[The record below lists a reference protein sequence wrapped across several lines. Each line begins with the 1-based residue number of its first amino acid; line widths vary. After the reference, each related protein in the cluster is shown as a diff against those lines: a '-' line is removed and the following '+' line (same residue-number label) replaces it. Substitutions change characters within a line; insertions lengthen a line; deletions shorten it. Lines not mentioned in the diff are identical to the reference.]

1 MRNEYSVACFGY
13 AYEPISLVFVD
24 TVYSSTYIIQLPFAM
39 TSIGSCLLLYF
50 GRSSLSHQPEAQ
62 RTNRKKISAPARA
75 PHTVKKSREYC
86 IYSIHLRA
94 QSRLLRSY
102 GMVRIRRRHHHCFV
116 VSDRRTDRSILEHTN
131 S

>member
-50 GRSSLSHQPEAQ
+50 GRSSLISRHVVI
-62 RTNRKKISAPARA
+62 NRK
-75 PHTVKKSREYC
+75 
-86 IYSIHLRA
+86 LN
-94 QSRLLRSY
+94 
-102 GMVRIRRRHHHCFV
+102 VRIEKRSPRPRARRIL
-116 VSDRRTDRSILEHTN
+116 SRSPGNTAYTVYTYVRKADC
-131 S
+131 

>member
-50 GRSSLSHQPEAQ
+50 GRSSLISRHVVI
-62 RTNRKKISAPARA
+62 NRSSTYESKKDLRARA
-75 PHTVKKSREYC
+75 RAAYC
-86 IYSIHLRA
+86 QEVPGILHIQYTPTCAKQTAKIVR
-94 QSRLLRSY
+94 Y
-102 GMVRIRRRHHHCFV
+102 G
-116 VSDRRTDRSILEHTN
+116 TYT
-131 S
+131 